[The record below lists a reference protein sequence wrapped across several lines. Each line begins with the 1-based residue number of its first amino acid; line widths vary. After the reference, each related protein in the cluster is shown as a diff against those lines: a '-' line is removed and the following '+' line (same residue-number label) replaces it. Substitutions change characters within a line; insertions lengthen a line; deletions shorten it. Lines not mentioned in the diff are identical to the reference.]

1 MERERLNS
9 EDPDMDEARLEIE
22 ELSFEEWCEAV
33 VRFESFWCR
42 EFVSEELKEPFGSLD
57 RVNE

>member
-1 MERERLNS
+1 MERERLDS
-9 EDPDMDEARLEIE
+9 EDSDTDEARLEIE
-22 ELSFEEWCEAV
+22 ELSFEEWREAV

-42 EFVSEELKEPFGSLD
+42 EFVSEEPKEPFGSFG